1 MTTES
6 TATTSAPATAAKK
19 PAKRK
24 AKSARK
30 PAKRKMA
37 KPGKG
42 KLTKAGKTSLVIWVD
57 AKQGA
62 FVKRLA
68 KKAGV
73 SQADFFR
80 KKLGIPTSKK

>member
-6 TATTSAPATAAKK
+6 TTTTSAASTPSKPRKK
-19 PAKRK
+19 A
-24 AKSARK
+24 ARK

-42 KLTKAGKTSLVIWVD
+42 KLAKAGKTSLVIWVD
-57 AKQGA
+57 KKQGA
-62 FVKRLA
+62 YVKAQA

-73 SQADFFR
+73 SQADYFR
-80 KKLGIPTSKK
+80 RKLGIPVSK